1 MNCWAAGHDN
11 TCGLPDETVRLTD
24 ATASLPCERAGMTLL
39 RSCPPGDGVPRERSG
54 MKVLRNVRVHE
65 ACPGECPPQKP
76 TQPRMLDRAAQ
87 RLN

>member
-1 MNCWAAGHDN
+1 MNCWAAGSDAAD
-11 TCGLPDETVRLTD
+11 PPAETVRLTD

-39 RSCPPGDGVPRERSG
+39 HSRPPGDGGPGERSG
-54 MKVLRNVRVHE
+54 MKALRRVLVHE
-65 ACPGECPPQKP
+65 ACPGKQPPQKP